1 MNIPMG
7 IHASVLMCAAVTLC
21 ACHDGVPSVEIGK
34 AAMALTSQAAETRDA
49 EVRLDAYFGDKF
61 SEAQKSLASRPAE
74 PDIPSF

>member
-7 IHASVLMCAAVTLC
+7 ICTSLLMCAAVSVS
-21 ACHDGVPSVEIGK
+21 ACHDGVQSIEIGK
-34 AAMALTSQAAETRDA
+34 PAMALTSQAAETRDA

-61 SEAQKSLASRPAE
+61 SEAQKSLGSRPAE

>member
-7 IHASVLMCAAVTLC
+7 IHASVLMCAAVTVC
-21 ACHDGVPSVEIGK
+21 ACQDGAPSIDIGK
-34 AAMALTSQAAETRDA
+34 PAMALTIQATETKDA